1 MSKFNSY
8 KGCPVRR
15 VALLFFILLFVFGF
29 FASCTT
35 PPAISTFLIGDGKMQ
50 YFIRPIPIKGKDL
63 VSSVDFTIHVSDG
76 VPEDSVVVN
85 YTLDG
90 QPLGEINAE
99 KVKVSLICGEK
110 EFALEDS
117 KVLYKSVTPNAV
129 RFTSTLKS
137 KDFVSLVYDESM
149 ITLCFTSS
157 SGKQVKV
164 DSSKLRK
171 SFSDLRSV
179 VIESN

>member
-1 MSKFNSY
+1 M
-8 KGCPVRR
+8 
-15 VALLFFILLFVFGF
+15 ALLFFISLIIFEF

-50 YFIRPIPIKGKDL
+50 YFIRPVSIKGKDL
-63 VSSVDFTIHVSDG
+63 VSSVDFTVHVSEG
-76 VPEDSVVVN
+76 ITEESVVVN
-85 YTLDG
+85 YTLYD

-99 KVKVSLICGEK
+99 KVKVSFICGEK
-110 EFALEDS
+110 EFALSDS

-129 RFTSTLKS
+129 RFTSTLKPE
-137 KDFVSLVYDESM
+137 DFVSLVYDERM

-179 VIESN
+179 VMESN